1 MRFRLDRRTFPLMVA
16 PAEPQES
23 APRRARPRPLPGA
36 LALTAVTA
44 LAALATAACAGR
56 APHDE
61 TAPPFTTLREDPP
74 PPRDLPPRD
83 PGPPVVWA
91 QALTPLA
98 FRDIKTGEHREV
110 RLYADDGTI
119 DETQAQRLDQLLHD
133 PDAAGPDTLNRR
145 LLQLV
150 VKVAH
155 HFHAPE
161 VIVVSSFRESRRKGS
176 RHRTG
181 EAMDFILPGTPSPT
195 LAALLRTYPRVGVGV
210 YTHRRTQF
218 VHLDV
223 RAESYHWLDAS
234 PPGRVW
240 RERPLPDR
248 GAPVRD
254 AAYRPEQ
261 DLP

>member
-1 MRFRLDRRTFPLMVA
+1 MRSTTKFCKESIRYLCTPVGYTYLH
-16 PAEPQES
+16 AE
-23 APRRARPRPLPGA
+23 
-36 LALTAVTA
+36 
-44 LAALATAACAGR
+44 
-56 APHDE
+56 
-61 TAPPFTTLREDPP
+61 
-74 PPRDLPPRD
+74 
-83 PGPPVVWA
+83 
-91 QALTPLA
+91 
-98 FRDIKTGEHREV
+98 I
-110 RLYADDGTI
+110 
-119 DETQAQRLDQLLHD
+119 
-133 PDAAGPDTLNRR
+133 
-145 LLQLV
+145 
-150 VKVAH
+150 
-155 HFHAPE
+155 
-161 VIVVSSFRESRRKGS
+161 IVVSSFRESRRKGS

-181 EAMDFILPGTPSPT
+181 EAMDFILPGTPSPA

-248 GAPVRD
+248 AAPARD